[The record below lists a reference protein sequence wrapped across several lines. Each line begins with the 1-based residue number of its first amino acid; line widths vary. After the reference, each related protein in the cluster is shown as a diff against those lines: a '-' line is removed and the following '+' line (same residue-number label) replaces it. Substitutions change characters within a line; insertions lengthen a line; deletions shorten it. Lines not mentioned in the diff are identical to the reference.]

1 MKGTAILFQEQT
13 ITFIEDVEHSFF
25 ENIKEQCD
33 CKNCTCKHNN
43 KTVDFGSVSPVFWH
57 EDEIDWAYGY

>member
-1 MKGTAILFQEQT
+1 MKGTAILFQERN

-25 ENIKEQCD
+25 ENIKEQCE
-33 CKNCTCKHNN
+33 CKNCICQKKNQ
-43 KTVDFGSVSPVFWH
+43 TVDTGLVSPVFWH

>member
-1 MKGTAILFQEQT
+1 MKGTAILFQERN

-33 CKNCTCKHNN
+33 CKNCNCQINN
-43 KTVDFGSVSPVFWH
+43 KAVDFGSVSPVFWH